1 MALAN
6 DINRTVIAPSRTVLY
21 GVLSLAV
28 LSCLGA
34 VISVAGD
41 LSPNLMDAMGPEG
54 RLSIPLPMMV
64 FQIAMA
70 CAAAT
75 RRRSLV
81 LVGSGTIA
89 VALLLGVI
97 SGFFDGGY
105 ADDRLTAF
113 QRGYQVTF
121 IASLVVVGVI
131 AASRFVRVL
140 RRLDG

>member
-1 MALAN
+1 MTLTTDEA
-6 DINRTVIAPSRTVLY
+6 RSVTAPSRTVLY
-21 GVLSLAV
+21 GVLVLAA

-41 LSPNLMDAMGPEG
+41 LSPDLLDAMGPEG
-54 RLSIPLPMMV
+54 RLSIPWPMMI
-64 FQIAMA
+64 FQVAMA
-70 CAAAT
+70 FAAAS
-75 RRRSLV
+75 RRRAV
-81 LVGSGTIA
+81 ALVGSGVIA

-113 QRGYQVTF
+113 ERGYQVLF

-131 AASRFVRVL
+131 AARRFVRVL